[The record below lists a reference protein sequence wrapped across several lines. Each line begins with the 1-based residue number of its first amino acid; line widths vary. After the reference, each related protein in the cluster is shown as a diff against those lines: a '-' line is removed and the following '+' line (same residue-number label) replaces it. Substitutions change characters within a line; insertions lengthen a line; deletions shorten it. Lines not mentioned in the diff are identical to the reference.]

1 MHYKASLR
9 NSNGTIAEP
18 SFLPKGQKV
27 RKKLPLSIRLHFLPT
42 KNGQTQEKGS
52 VKKSPTKSIR
62 ELKGFR
68 MLFWYDGHVDALW

>member
-52 VKKSPTKSIR
+52 VKKVPDKKHPRVERLSDA
-62 ELKGFR
+62 FR
-68 MLFWYDGHVDALW
+68 YGR